1 MCRAWSDANAV
12 HCSHKQEK
20 GRGSEYGCVGGDGG
34 AGVTAALFYRSA
46 GALPWAPGLPEPPAG
61 ADGAH
66 MVVCTAASPAVA
78 AGAAA
83 VTAEIAKAAVVT
95 AAVL

>member
-78 AGAAA
+78 AVQRRGAD
-83 VTAEIAKAAVVT
+83 
-95 AAVL
+95 